1 LDSADLDDHSLA
13 IFKHHANL
21 LDLKRASSACYL
33 CHEIWRTFCDNAGL
47 LVDVSEADL
56 SSGLSDQP
64 LYAIFGDEESQPDR
78 LPKLAILQHGRHEL
92 TRIIASFD
100 ICISQDS
107 QPSDVDYRFARVLHP
122 YSGSE
127 ECLSLVREWMD
138 FCEIH
143 HRSCKE
149 HRGGLQ
155 SPARLID
162 LQGDAH
168 LIDAT
173 GEEVFVALSYSW
185 GGESASMLTADTEK
199 QLRGQLPSEAL
210 PPTMRD
216 AVFITNKLGIRYL
229 WIDAICIFQD
239 SEDDFIAENRKMR
252 DIYSG
257 AILTI
262 NGTSAAKISD
272 SLFVH
277 RTFRHVKVP
286 WRNGKK
292 PQEYV
297 YLREESQATQ
307 YKLKSAPV
315 NTRGWCLQESLLAR
329 RSLWIG
335 EQQMMFECAVNQVD
349 ESGRRAVATEDY
361 RSKLFINS
369 LLKQEKS
376 WFKSWLF
383 RALGIPSVT
392 FIPFVFVFW
401 RTFLRTWDIWKLFR
415 RWCVPLLYSP
425 YKIDGS

>member
-1 LDSADLDDHSLA
+1 LDGADLDDDSLA
-13 IFKHHANL
+13 IVEHHSNL
-21 LDLKRASSACYL
+21 LDLKRASPTCYL
-33 CHEIWRTFCDNAGL
+33 CREIWRSFCGNAGL
-47 LVDVSEADL
+47 PEDVSDEDL

-78 LPKLAILQHGRHEL
+78 LPKLAILQHMRHEL

-127 ECLSLVREWMD
+127 ECMSLVREWMNI
-138 FCEIH
+138 CETL

-149 HRGGLQ
+149 HRSALE

-185 GGESASMLTADTEK
+185 GGESALMLTADTEEQFRRK
-199 QLRGQLPSEAL
+199 LPPEAL

-216 AVFITNKLGIRYL
+216 AVFITNNLGIRYL

-277 RTFRHVKVP
+277 RTFRHVKLP

-292 PQEYV
+292 PHEYV
-297 YLREESQATQ
+297 YLREDSQATQ
-307 YKLKSAPV
+307 HKLKSAPV

-335 EQQMMFECAVNQVD
+335 EQQMMFECAVNQ
-349 ESGRRAVATEDY
+349 
-361 RSKLFINS
+361 
-369 LLKQEKS
+369 
-376 WFKSWLF
+376 
-383 RALGIPSVT
+383 
-392 FIPFVFVFW
+392 
-401 RTFLRTWDIWKLFR
+401 
-415 RWCVPLLYSP
+415 
-425 YKIDGS
+425 